1 MKEDNSME
9 KFVPFEKMSK
19 KQQDEIN
26 KSKRGS
32 WNGMNPVTRAP
43 ETPKAYNR
51 EKEKRQHMD
60 DID

>member
-1 MKEDNSME
+1 ME
-9 KFVPFEKMSK
+9 RFVPFEKLSK

-32 WNGMNPVTRAP
+32 WNGMNPVTRTP
-43 ETPKAYNR
+43 ENPKAYNR
-51 EKEKRQHMD
+51 EKEKRQYKD